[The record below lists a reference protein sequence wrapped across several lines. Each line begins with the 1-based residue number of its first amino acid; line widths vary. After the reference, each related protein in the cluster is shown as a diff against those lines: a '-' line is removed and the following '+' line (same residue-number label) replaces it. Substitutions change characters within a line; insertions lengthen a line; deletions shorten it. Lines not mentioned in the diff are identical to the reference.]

1 MNNTMI
7 STKDIYQLRLK
18 PFVEKEISEDKDHI
32 YLDKHNQKEWLSHL
46 LTEMMEYLSFEQFI
60 TMTDEELRKLVGKR
74 MATELVTGL
83 LNDFTPEQMKIFNEC
98 LVRR

>member
-1 MNNTMI
+1 MI

-18 PFVEKEISEDKDHI
+18 PFVEKEISEDKDHV
-32 YLDKHNQKEWLSHL
+32 YLDKHNKKEWLSHIL
-46 LTEMMEYLSFEQFI
+46 AEMMEYLSFEPFI

-74 MATELVTGL
+74 MATELVTGM
-83 LNDFTPEQMKIFNEC
+83 LNDFSPEQMKIFNEC

>member
-7 STKDIYQLRLK
+7 STKGIYQLRLK
-18 PFVEKEISEDKDHI
+18 PFVEKEISEDKDHV
-32 YLDKHNQKEWLSHL
+32 YLEKHNKKEWQSHL
-46 LTEMMEYLSFEQFI
+46 LTEMMEYLSLEQFI
-60 TMTDEELRKLVGKR
+60 TISDEELRKLVGKR